1 MEPITRITQNID
13 WITLVL
19 LVSLILMVIAKKIF
33 YSRFLNFIILPFNN
47 KYIIMYN
54 KKEKLFNWFHI
65 LLTIF
70 QITNIS
76 LFVYLTWRAYSSPEI
91 KVPNVAFFAILGF
104 IFLFV
109 LIKMFLQLGNGFI
122 FGSYPTINELLFKKT
137 SYLNYSSIVLFA
149 ANILLSFV
157 YIKSM
162 TVVLSAIVLFLI
174 INIIGWVTVIRI
186 HQKFISSYF
195 FYFILYL
202 CALEIAPL
210 IILGSF
216 LK

>member
-1 MEPITRITQNID
+1 
-13 WITLVL
+13 
-19 LVSLILMVIAKKIF
+19 
-33 YSRFLNFIILPFNN
+33 
-47 KYIIMYN
+47 MYN

-65 LLTIF
+65 LLTVF
-70 QITNIS
+70 QIINIS
-76 LFVYLTWRAYSSPEI
+76 LFVYLAWRAYSSPEI
-91 KVPNVAFFAILGF
+91 KVPNAAFFAILGF
-104 IFLFV
+104 SFLFV
-109 LIKMFLQLGNGFI
+109 LVKMFLQLGNGFI

-137 SYLNYSSIVLFA
+137 SYLNYSSIILFL

-157 YIKSM
+157 YTNSM
-162 TVVLSAIVLFLI
+162 TVVLSAIVIFLV
-174 INIIGWVTVIRI
+174 INIIGWVTVVRI

>member
-1 MEPITRITQNID
+1 MEPIDRITDNLD
-13 WITLVL
+13 WITLILFGSL
-19 LVSLILMVIAKKIF
+19 LLIVIAKKIF
-33 YSRFLNFIILPFNN
+33 YTRFLNFIILPFNN

-65 LLTIF
+65 LLTLF
-70 QITNIS
+70 QIINIS
-76 LFVYLTWRAYSSPEI
+76 LFAFLVWKSYESPTTFVS
-91 KVPNVAFFAILGF
+91 KVTFFVILGYL
-104 IFLFV
+104 FLFV
-109 LIKMFLQLGNGFI
+109 FAKLFLQLGNSFI
-122 FGSYPTINELLFKKT
+122 FGSYSTINELLFKKT
-137 SYLNYSSIVLFA
+137 SYLNYGSLVLFL
-149 ANILLSFV
+149 ANILLCFV
-157 YIKSM
+157 FINSM
-162 TVVLSAIVLFLI
+162 PVVLSAFALFLL
-174 INIIGWVTVIRI
+174 INIIGWVSVIRI

>member
-1 MEPITRITQNID
+1 MEPITRITENID

-19 LVSLILMVIAKKIF
+19 LGSLLLIVIAKKFF

-54 KKEKLFNWFHI
+54 KKEKLFSWFHI
-65 LLTIF
+65 LLTAF
-70 QITNIS
+70 QIINIS
-76 LFVYLTWRAYSSPEI
+76 LFAFLSWKAYWSLEPENSRI
-91 KVPNVAFFAILGF
+91 TFSLIFGLL
-104 IFLFV
+104 FLF
-109 LIKMFLQLGNGFI
+109 LIVKTFLQLANGFI
-122 FGSYPTINELLFKKT
+122 FGSYRLISELLFKKT
-137 SYLNYSSIVLFA
+137 SYLNYSSLVLFL
-149 ANILLSFV
+149 ANVLLSFV
-157 YIKSM
+157 YIDSINL
-162 TVVLSAIVLFLI
+162 VLLAITIFII